1 MKGKLRELSPMVA
14 GRTHRPV
21 LDPLRCGIC
30 SVCQRGCPGELL
42 REYSLEEGS
51 LRGEI
56 YRKRE
61 PGFIAAGEEYLP
73 PSPCQ
78 QACPLGQD
86 VRGYIDGIAAGKLE
100 EALAIVRESNP
111 LPSVCGFICSRPC
124 EEACLRAWID
134 DPLSIRALKRY
145 LVEHPSMKEPTPLSS
160 PRRMGKEISIIGSGP
175 AGLTAAHELARMGYG
190 VRIFEEHSRAGGM
203 LAMGIPSF
211 RLPRKAVEGDI
222 GYIEAM
228 GVEIKTNYRVGGGDS
243 WKAILDDSEAVI
255 LAAGAQRSLKMG
267 VEGEDGLEGY
277 FDCLSLLR
285 EFSLGHSF
293 DLGKRV
299 LVVGG
304 GYAALDV
311 ARTALRMASQKVV
324 ILYRRALEDMPAGQR
339 EVEEAL
345 EEGVEIQDQSL
356 PTAVLN
362 RRGRVN
368 GVRCVHTKMGGR
380 KKGGRRPFVV
390 IEGTEFEVEADSII
404 AAVGQEPDLSW
415 LPGDYPLGMS
425 RGNTLTT
432 DAEGATTREG
442 IFAAGDLVTGP
453 SSVVDAMAS
462 GKRAAQSV
470 HRYLTSRGSE

>member
-1 MKGKLRELSPMVA
+1 M
-14 GRTHRPV
+14 
-21 LDPLRCGIC
+21 
-30 SVCQRGCPGELL
+30 
-42 REYSLEEGS
+42 EEGS

-56 YRKRE
+56 YRNRE
-61 PGFIAAGEEYLP
+61 PGSVRAEGECLP
-73 PSPCQ
+73 PPPCQ
-78 QACPLGQD
+78 HACPLGQD

-124 EEACLRAWID
+124 EEACLRAWVD

-145 LVEHPSMKEPTPLSS
+145 LVEHPSVKGPAPLSS
-160 PRRMGKEISIIGSGP
+160 PRRMGRDISIIGSGP

-190 VRIFEEHSRAGGM
+190 VRIFEDHPRAGGM
-203 LAMGIPSF
+203 LAMGIPPF
-211 RLPRKAVEGDI
+211 RLPREAVERDI

-228 GVEIKTNYRVGGGDS
+228 GVEIKTNCRVGGSDS
-243 WKAILDDSEAVI
+243 WKGILDNSEAVI
-255 LAAGAQRSLKMG
+255 LAAGAQHSLKMG

-285 EFSLGHSF
+285 EFSLGRSF

-299 LVVGG
+299 IVVGG

-311 ARTALRMASQKVV
+311 ARTALRTGSQKVT

-345 EEGVEIQDQSL
+345 EEGVEVQDQSL

-368 GVRCVHTKMGGR
+368 GVRCVHTKMGGG

-415 LPGDYPLGMS
+415 LPGDYPLGMA
-425 RGNTLTT
+425 RRNTLSVN
-432 DAEGATTREG
+432 EELATTREG
-442 IFAAGDLVTGP
+442 VFAAGDLVTGP

-462 GKRAAQSV
+462 GKKAAQSV